1 MKHEN
6 DEKVTITFGVKDIAK
21 QVLSEIQDQGA
32 YTKTA
37 ADDLVPDKYA
47 RRILGVTRTTLFR
60 WEKSGYLVPVRI
72 GSKRMYKISDLEAIL
87 KGEKINPKKPQK

>member
-1 MKHEN
+1 M
-6 DEKVTITFGVKDIAK
+6 EKKEKKISITFGVKDIAK